1 MVLVMRIVASALLGA
16 GILHIVIGAR
26 IFAPDRSAARR
37 APGEHFFAGP
47 PSSEAGRYSTLVGS
61 FQALGVNWVA
71 VACLLFVIAAHPTDA
86 MARPLLVILV
96 LWSIGN
102 VFCAL
107 RWVTWNRTA
116 QAIFAAVGLTASAA
130 LLMW

>member
-1 MVLVMRIVASALLGA
+1 MIVLMRIAAFALLGA
-16 GILHIVIGAR
+16 GILHIIIGAR
-26 IFAPDRSAARR
+26 IFSPDRSAARR
-37 APGEHFFAGP
+37 APDEHFFSGP

-61 FQALGVNWVA
+61 FQALGVNWIA
-71 VACLLFVIAAHPTDA
+71 IACLLFVVAAHPTDA

-102 VFCAL
+102 LFCAV

-116 QAIFAAVGLTASAA
+116 QAIFAAVGLTSFAA
-130 LLMW
+130 LLVW